1 MKASKKLILTTG
13 CLIGLTTTVNAMT
26 PRRCLEGAVWEV
38 NNLGEEELVDC
49 AKWERPVE
57 ARVAEKDALSFL
69 DEEVYVVQKE
79 EPNLFMKVLGTV
91 FPFSLFI
98 Q

>member
-1 MKASKKLILTTG
+1 MKASKKLILTTV
-13 CLIGLTTTVNAMT
+13 CLIGLTSSVNAMT

-38 NNLGEEELVDC
+38 NSRGEEELVDC
-49 AKWERPVE
+49 AKWERSVE
-57 ARVAEKDALSFL
+57 GRVAEKDALSFL
-69 DEEVYVVQKE
+69 DEEVHIVRKE